1 MLKRENKI
9 KKSAENKI
17 ILKQWVRVFLIVIV
31 TAIMVGSIYTI
42 VKALN
47 PEQITKKKLYSY
59 TYKGDMA
66 YKVYLKPNNFFTTP
80 YMEMNKQYISSIVDY
95 IEVDAKYNFDSTEDL
110 DFAYDYSIV
119 ATARGMYEG
128 TDGKK
133 VDVWSKTYP
142 IGQLEQNK
150 GSGKNFSF
158 AKTVKVDYNY
168 YNQVLTDFR
177 NQFGLSIDA
186 RVDLTLKLNVTG
198 SLKGTNEQ
206 TLNEQKEM
214 TLQMPL
220 MVQAFRI
227 KPDYI
232 NSGGDTIYSKVNPNT
247 KPNMTLLIPAAILLI
262 VSLIIFIKLVKSLLV
277 VTRKS
282 EYILAVNKI
291 MKEYADII
299 AETHNMPDLSKY
311 DIVNIK
317 NFNDMVDIEEELHSP
332 IIYFELE
339 ENSKCVF
346 LILAEKTA
354 YRFLLRESD
363 FDHFKSEEEE
373 ILDI

>member
-1 MLKRENKI
+1 MNK
-9 KKSAENKI
+9 KEENKI
-17 ILKQWVRVFLIVIV
+17 ILKQWVRVFLIIVVI
-31 TAIMVGSIYTI
+31 ASMISSIYMVI
-42 VKALN
+42 KALN

-59 TYKGDMA
+59 TYKADMS
-66 YKVYLKPNNFFTTP
+66 YKVFLKPNNFYTVPFLD
-80 YMEMNKQYISSIVDY
+80 MNKQYISSIVDY
-95 IEVDAKYNFDSTEDL
+95 IEVDTKYNFDSTEDL
-110 DFAYDYSIV
+110 DFAYNYSIV
-119 ATARGMYEG
+119 ATARGMFEG
-128 TDGKK
+128 SDGKK

-142 IGQLEQNK
+142 VSQLEQNK
-150 GSGKNFSF
+150 GTGKNFSF
-158 AKTVKVDYNY
+158 SKAIKLDYNY

-177 NQFGLSIDA
+177 NQFGLSIDS
-186 RVDLTLKLNVTG
+186 RVDLTLKVNVTG
-198 SLKGTNEQ
+198 GLSGSDEQ
-206 TLNEQKEM
+206 TLSEQKEM
-214 TLQMPL
+214 SLQIPL

-232 NSGGDTIYSKVNPNT
+232 NSGGDTIYSKVDPNT
-247 KPNMTLLIPAAILLI
+247 KPNMVLLISGSLLFI
-262 VSLIIFIKLVKSLLV
+262 ASLILFIKLVKSLLV

-291 MKEYADII
+291 MKEYADVI

-363 FDHFKSEEEE
+363 FNHFKEPDFE

>member
-1 MLKRENKI
+1 M
-9 KKSAENKI
+9 KKKEENKI
-17 ILKQWVRVFLIVIV
+17 ILKQWFRVFLIIIV
-31 TAIMVGSIYTI
+31 MAVMGTSIYMI
-42 VKALN
+42 VKALK
-47 PEQITKKKLYSY
+47 PEQVTKKKLYSY

-80 YMEMNKQYISSIVDY
+80 YMDMNKQYISSIVDY
-95 IEVDAKYNFDSTEDL
+95 IDVDTKYNFESTEDL
-110 DFAYDYSIV
+110 DFTYNYSIV

-142 IGQLEQNK
+142 IGQAEQNK
-150 GSGKNFSF
+150 GTGRNFSF

-186 RVDLTLKLNVTG
+186 RVDLTLKINVTG
-198 SLKGTNEQ
+198 SLKGSGEQ

-214 TLQMPL
+214 SLQIPL

-227 KPDYI
+227 KPDYV
-232 NSGGDTIYSKVNPNT
+232 NSGGDTIYSKVDPNT
-247 KPNMTLLIPAAILLI
+247 EPDMPLLIAGCVVLLI
-262 VSLIIFIKLVKSLLV
+262 SLILFIKLVKSLLI

-282 EYILAVNKI
+282 EYMLAVNKI
-291 MKEYADII
+291 MKEYADVI

-346 LILAEKTA
+346 LILSEKTA
-354 YRFLLRESD
+354 YRFLLREAD
-363 FDHFKSEEEE
+363 FNHFKESDYEV
-373 ILDI
+373 LDI

>member
-1 MLKRENKI
+1 M
-9 KKSAENKI
+9 KKNEENKI
-17 ILKQWVRVFLIVIV
+17 ILKQWVRVFLIIVVI
-31 TAIMVGSIYTI
+31 GSMISSI
-42 VKALN
+42 LMIIKALN
-47 PEQITKKKLYSY
+47 PKQITKTKLYSY
-59 TYKGDMA
+59 TYKGDMS
-66 YKVYLKPNNFFTTP
+66 YKVFLKPNNFFTVP
-80 YMEMNKQYISSIVDY
+80 YLDMNKQYISSIVDY

-110 DFAYDYSIV
+110 DFAYNYSIV

-133 VDVWSKTYP
+133 VDVWSKVYP
-142 IGQLEQNK
+142 ISQLEQNK
-150 GSGKNFSF
+150 GTGKNFSF
-158 AKTVKVDYNY
+158 AKTIKLDYNY
-168 YNQVLTDFR
+168 FNQVLTDFR
-177 NQFGLSIDA
+177 NQFGLSIDS
-186 RVDLTLKLNVTG
+186 RVDLTLKANVTG
-198 SLKGTNEQ
+198 GLAGSDEQ

-214 TLQMPL
+214 TLQIPL

-232 NSGGDTIYSKVNPNT
+232 NSGGDTIYSKVDS
-247 KPNMTLLIPAAILLI
+247 KLEPNMILLI
-262 VSLIIFIKLVKSLLV
+262 AGSLLLVISLVLFIKLVKSLLA

-282 EYILAVNKI
+282 EYMLAVNKI
-291 MKEYADII
+291 LKEYADVI

-339 ENSKCVF
+339 ANTKCVF

-363 FDHFKSEEEE
+363 FDHFKEPDYEV
-373 ILDI
+373 LDI

>member
-1 MLKRENKI
+1 M
-9 KKSAENKI
+9 KKKEENKI
-17 ILKQWVRVFLIVIV
+17 IIKQWVRVFLIIIVI
-31 TAIMVGSIYTI
+31 ISMISSIYMI
-42 VKALN
+42 IKALN
-47 PEQITKKKLYSY
+47 PEQITKKKMYSY
-59 TYKGDMA
+59 TYKGDMS
-66 YKVYLKPNNFFTTP
+66 YKVYLKPNNFFTMP
-80 YMEMNKQYISSIVDY
+80 YMDMNKQYISSIVDY
-95 IEVDAKYNFDSTEDL
+95 IEVDTKYNFDSTEDL
-110 DFAYDYSIV
+110 DFAYNYSIV
-119 ATARGMYEG
+119 ATARGIYEG

-133 VDVWSKTYP
+133 VDVWSKAYP
-142 IGQLEQNK
+142 IGTAEQNK
-150 GSGKNFSF
+150 GTGKNFSF

-186 RVDLTLKLNVTG
+186 RVDLTLKVNVTG
-198 SLKGTNEQ
+198 GLKGSNEQ

-214 TLQMPL
+214 SLQMPL

-232 NSGGDTIYSKVNPNT
+232 NSGGDTIYSKVDPNT
-247 KPNMTLLIPAAILLI
+247 EPDMVLLISGSLLLL
-262 VSLIIFIKLVKSLLV
+262 VSLVLFIKLVKSLLI

-291 MKEYADII
+291 MKEYADVI

-363 FDHFKSEEEE
+363 FDHFKEPDFEV
-373 ILDI
+373 LDI

>member
-1 MLKRENKI
+1 M
-9 KKSAENKI
+9 KKKEENKI
-17 ILKQWVRVFLIVIV
+17 ILKQWVRVFLIIV
-31 TAIMVGSIYTI
+31 VLGAIIGSIVMI

-66 YKVYLKPNNFFTTP
+66 YKVYLKPNNFFTAP
-80 YMEMNKQYISSIVDY
+80 YMDMNKQYISSIVDH
-95 IEVDAKYNFDSTEDL
+95 IDVDAKYNFESTEDL
-110 DFAYDYSIV
+110 DFAYNYSIV
-119 ATARGMYEG
+119 ATARGMYEA

-142 IGQLEQNK
+142 IGQNEQNK
-150 GSGKNFSF
+150 GTGKNFSF
-158 AKTVKVDYNY
+158 AKTIKLDYNY
-168 YNQVLTDFR
+168 YNQVMTDFR

-186 RVDLTLKLNVTG
+186 RVDLTLKVNVTG
-198 SLKGTNEQ
+198 SLKGSSEQ

-214 TLQMPL
+214 SLQIPL
-220 MVQAFRI
+220 MVQTFKI

-232 NSGGDTIYSKVNPNT
+232 NSGGDTIYSKVDPNT
-247 KPNMTLLIPAAILLI
+247 EPNIKLLIPSSIVLLI
-262 VSLIIFIKLVKSLLV
+262 SLVLFIKLVKSLLV

-282 EYILAVNKI
+282 EYMLALNKI
-291 MKEYADII
+291 MKEYADVI

-317 NFNDMVDIEEELHSP
+317 NFNDMVDIEEELHTP

-363 FDHFKSEEEE
+363 FDHFKDNEYEN
-373 ILDI
+373 IDI

>member
-1 MLKRENKI
+1 
-9 KKSAENKI
+9 
-17 ILKQWVRVFLIVIV
+17 
-31 TAIMVGSIYTI
+31 
-42 VKALN
+42 
-47 PEQITKKKLYSY
+47 
-59 TYKGDMA
+59 
-66 YKVYLKPNNFFTTP
+66 
-80 YMEMNKQYISSIVDY
+80 
-95 IEVDAKYNFDSTEDL
+95 
-110 DFAYDYSIV
+110 
-119 ATARGMYEG
+119 
-128 TDGKK
+128 
-133 VDVWSKTYP
+133 
-142 IGQLEQNK
+142 
-150 GSGKNFSF
+150 
-158 AKTVKVDYNY
+158 
-168 YNQVLTDFR
+168 
-177 NQFGLSIDA
+177 
-186 RVDLTLKLNVTG
+186 
-198 SLKGTNEQ
+198 
-206 TLNEQKEM
+206 
-214 TLQMPL
+214 
-220 MVQAFRI
+220 
-227 KPDYI
+227 
-232 NSGGDTIYSKVNPNT
+232 
-247 KPNMTLLIPAAILLI
+247 MTLLIPAAILLI

>member
-1 MLKRENKI
+1 M
-9 KKSAENKI
+9 KKKEENKI
-17 ILKQWVRVFLIVIV
+17 ILKQWVRIFLIIV
-31 TAIMVGSIYTI
+31 VLGAIIGSIFMI

-80 YMEMNKQYISSIVDY
+80 YLDMNKQYISSIVDH
-95 IEVDAKYNFDSTEDL
+95 IDVDTKYNFESTEDL
-110 DFAYDYSIV
+110 DFTYNYSII
-119 ATARGMYEG
+119 ATVRGMYEAA
-128 TDGKK
+128 DGKK
-133 VDVWSKTYP
+133 VDVWSKEYP
-142 IGQLEQNK
+142 IGQAEQNK
-150 GSGKNFSF
+150 GTGKNFSF
-158 AKTVKVDYNY
+158 AKTVNLDYNY
-168 YNQVLTDFR
+168 YNQILTDFR

-186 RVDLTLKLNVTG
+186 RVDLTVRVNVTG
-198 SLKGTNEQ
+198 AVKGSGEQ
-206 TLNEQKEM
+206 TLNEQKDM
-214 TLQMPL
+214 TLQIPL

-232 NSGGDTIYSKVNPNT
+232 NSGGDTIYSKVDPNT
-247 KPNMTLLIPAAILLI
+247 EPNMVLLIGSGVALLI
-262 VSLIIFIKLVKSLLV
+262 SLVLFIKLVKSLLI

-282 EYILAVNKI
+282 EYMLAVNKI
-291 MKEYADII
+291 MKEYADVI

-363 FDHFKSEEEE
+363 FDHFKDTESE